1 MNQPTRED
9 TTNLAELAIMLVH
22 EQAPETRLLP
32 IAARPITGH
41 PEYMQVNRVD
51 RSGTALRGGW
61 TFLVDTTTRLVLRT
75 VGDPDELDF
84 ETAMA
89 RAAPAI

>member
-32 IAARPITGH
+32 IATRPITGH
-41 PEYMQVNRVD
+41 PEYVQVDRVD
-51 RSGTALRGGW
+51 RSGIALKGGW
-61 TFLVDTTTRLVLRT
+61 TFLVNTTTRIVLRT
-75 VGDPDELDF
+75 VGDPDELDL
-84 ETAMA
+84 ETAMR
-89 RAAPAI
+89 RAIPAI